1 MKKNLIGSNVAG
13 SIGGFNA
20 HAANIVAACFIASGQ
35 DAAQVVEG
43 SQTMTLFEERV
54 IESGNEFFDTSYKNS
69 FRNFSTRVSDNAIAR
84 SSSNG
89 RRHKFRASK
98 IDFELDDKPG
108 IRAEP
113 WR

>member
-1 MKKNLIGSNVAG
+1 MNWINGRGKTIIAEVSIPEKVLTANFKCTAKQLADLNVKKNLIGSNVAG

-54 IESGNEFFDTSYKNS
+54 IDSGNFIVFYTKYP
-69 FRNFSTRVSDNAIAR
+69 F
-84 SSSNG
+84 
-89 RRHKFRASK
+89 
-98 IDFELDDKPG
+98 
-108 IRAEP
+108 
-113 WR
+113 

>member
-1 MKKNLIGSNVAG
+1 MNWINGRGKTIIAEVSIPEKVLTANFKCTAKQLADLNVKKNLIGSNVAG

-54 IESGNEFFDTSYKNS
+54 IDSGYSLIVLYKNKL
-69 FRNFSTRVSDNAIAR
+69 F
-84 SSSNG
+84 
-89 RRHKFRASK
+89 
-98 IDFELDDKPG
+98 
-108 IRAEP
+108 
-113 WR
+113 